1 MQILLLFHA
10 GAIGEKLP
18 SAHAEKLSFAA
29 PQKLNEYAFLCIC
42 GDSTDNE
49 FEFAN

>member
-18 SAHAEKLSFAA
+18 AAAEKLSFTA
-29 PQKLNEYAFLCIC
+29 PQKLNEYAFL
-42 GDSTDNE
+42 
-49 FEFAN
+49 